1 MKPTVDTAIHLLHGA
16 ASGTLA
22 THSLQMPGY
31 PFATALPF
39 VPDEQH
45 RPVFLI
51 SRLAEHTK
59 NLAADGRASFL
70 VSGPDHANV
79 LAGARMTLAG
89 DAARIEPT
97 AELIA
102 RYLRYQ
108 PDAENYL
115 GLGDF
120 VFYKLTPK
128 RVRYIAGFGHMG
140 WLEESEWTGA
150 SALSLAAEAN
160 LLLQLAGSQRPG
172 VRLLGV
178 DCYGCDIEQHGKRQ
192 RLRFG
197 GTSIPEN
204 MYESV
209 RRLLATL

>member
-1 MKPTVDTAIHLLHGA
+1 MKPTADTAIHLLHAA

-39 VPDEQH
+39 VPDERH
-45 RPVFLI
+45 CPVLLV
-51 SRLAEHTK
+51 SRLAEHTR

-70 VSGPDHANV
+70 ASGPDSGNV

-89 DAARIEPT
+89 DAAPCEAA
-97 AELIA
+97 AELVA

-108 PDAENYL
+108 PEAEHYL
-115 GLGDF
+115 SLGDF
-120 VFYKLTPK
+120 IFYRLAPK
-128 RVRYIAGFGHMG
+128 RIRYIAGFGHMG

-150 SALSLAAEAN
+150 RTLPLSEEAD

-172 VRLLGV
+172 VRLLGI
-178 DCYGCDIEQHGKRQ
+178 DCYGCDIEQAGKRQ

-197 GTSIPEN
+197 GTSVPEN
-204 MYESV
+204 MYDSV